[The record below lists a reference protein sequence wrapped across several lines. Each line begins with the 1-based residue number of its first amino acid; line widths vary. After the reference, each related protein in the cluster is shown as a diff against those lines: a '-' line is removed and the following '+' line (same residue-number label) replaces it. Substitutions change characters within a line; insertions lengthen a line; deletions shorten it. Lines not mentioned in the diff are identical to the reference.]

1 MIYDNNIFSYL
12 LPINKFFDLLKPSKK
27 DVYLLYGYAV
37 FSGLIN
43 LSLPLGIQSIVGFI
57 MGAQMSFS
65 LYLLIGLVLLGIVF
79 SGFLQIM
86 QMWLSEAIQQRIF
99 VKTAFDFADKLPRF
113 KNENLLKKYLPE
125 VVNKFFD
132 SVSIQKGI
140 NKILIDF
147 TSAIFQV
154 FSGLLL
160 LSFYH
165 PFFVFFGL
173 FLVLFLVFL
182 IRLTFPAG
190 LKTSIQE
197 SNMKYK
203 VVFWLEEIARNQKLF
218 KINKQGNLPIKKTDK
233 IVSKWISE
241 RKEHFRILIQQYWFL
256 VAFKLLVTGGLL
268 IIGTHLIFSE
278 QINIGQFIASEIIII
293 LVIGSVEKL
302 IMSLESI
309 YDVATSAEKLD
320 QALSIETDSENGHPL
335 SPKNNKIDIVV
346 DELTVKSALYNVNIL
361 ENINLKIA
369 SGERVCIAGKGGSGK
384 TTLASVLTGLIH
396 NYEGN
401 VLFNDVSLK
410 NIKLKDFY
418 QYVSADFNNENIF
431 HGTILENLTLGCENI
446 PLEKIYETLE
456 QCNLTYFLNSLPD
469 GLDTML
475 YPNDELLSFS
485 VVKKLEVARNLIL
498 KPSIMIVEDF
508 KGTLAK
514 KDEEQLLSLLLDKKN
529 DWTLIFVSNKLEIAQ
544 KCQRLIFMHKGNM
557 LHDANY
563 EDLKTKQEIIEN
575 LF

>member
-1 MIYDNNIFSYL
+1 MIYDNNIFTYL
-12 LPINKFFDLLKPSKK
+12 LPIKKFFDLLKPSRK

-335 SPKNNKIDIVV
+335 IPKNNKIDIVV

-529 DWTLIFVSNKLEIAQ
+529 EWTLIFVSNKLEIAQ
-544 KCQRLIFMHKGNM
+544 KCQRLIYMHKGQLLYNS
-557 LHDANY
+557 NY
-563 EDLKTKQEIIEN
+563 EELKNKQEIIEN